1 MYYARKT
8 LDEAQMSYSIVKK
21 KMLAMVFAVEQ
32 FFQYLLGSKVVV
44 FTYWSILSQAL
55 GGEEWCQAKVN

>member
-1 MYYARKT
+1 VIQAILLLGQRRDNKSYVMYYARKT

-44 FTYWSILSQAL
+44 FTY
-55 GGEEWCQAKVN
+55 